1 MRHAAE
7 AGVEADLAHLVGA
20 RQEEVDHA
28 VCDHAAW
35 ETHELVVE
43 AAPLPEAV
51 PAAWCTRLHTQHLT
65 VGGGEA
71 RNFSHRA
78 PHQVQWRPLQYV
90 HKPLQPRPRSED
102 EVIVHPQ
109 HILGGYLGHCQVT
122 ACEPTLAKWHEIVL
136 DVGTANDFW
145 LVAVVGDDHSDGWI
159 EAADAGDECPQPI
172 VTKERLS
179 GNGDQSAD
187 VVLG

>member
-1 MRHAAE
+1 MVCRPGGGHSDSCWSIGFGKIPQNFSRGPGWQPMGSTGVGGEYPLSLVLCCWEPPPAPSWEGGPLTQMRHAAE

-51 PAAWCTRLHTQHLT
+51 PAAWCTRLHTQHLP

-78 PHQVQWRPLQYV
+78 PH
-90 HKPLQPRPRSED
+90 
-102 EVIVHPQ
+102 
-109 HILGGYLGHCQVT
+109 
-122 ACEPTLAKWHEIVL
+122 
-136 DVGTANDFW
+136 
-145 LVAVVGDDHSDGWI
+145 
-159 EAADAGDECPQPI
+159 
-172 VTKERLS
+172 LS
-179 GNGDQSAD
+179 GVGGWLQ
-187 VVLG
+187 